1 MTNRGTVGVV
11 AASGAD
17 QPVNVG
23 VQETVEHAQAGPHR
37 EGEQTLPGGAGQ
49 LAQRDRDLFGQDKL
63 GSGRQGRVRI
73 LRHVAVP
80 FWSSFLADARHLP
93 HGRHQA
99 GTATSSST
107 KPGTTS
113 AEVDDPL
120 NRKVEEPP

>member
-1 MTNRGTVGVV
+1 MADRDPVGLMTTL
-11 AASGAD
+11 GAN
-17 QPVNVG
+17 QPVDIG
-23 VQETVEHAQAGPHR
+23 LQQASQHAQAGPHR
-37 EGEQTLPGGAGQ
+37 EGEEALAGGAGQ
-49 LAQRDRDLFGQDKL
+49 LGERDRDPFGQHQF

-80 FWSSFLADARHLP
+80 FWSSVLADARHLP

-113 AEVDDPL
+113 TNKWD
-120 NRKVEEPP
+120 

>member
-1 MTNRGTVGVV
+1 MTNRSTVGVV

-49 LAQRDRDLFGQDKL
+49 LAQRDRDLLGQDQL
-63 GSGRQGRVRI
+63 GVGGQGRVRI

-80 FWSSFLADARHLP
+80 FWSSFLAVARHLP

-99 GTATSSST
+99 GTATTSST
-107 KPGTTS
+107 KSGSVPRDR
-113 AEVDDPL
+113 EVI
-120 NRKVEEPP
+120 V